1 MAEEYYKNLFTF
13 GHPTQLEDVL
23 NSVDKVVINDIRDS
37 LLQTYTA
44 KEVRTTLF
52 QMHPSKAP
60 SPDGM
65 SQFFFQKFWSI
76 VGPDVTSAML
86 SVLHS
91 GKNLRKMNFTHILLI
106 PKKNEPQHITKYRP
120 ISLAN
125 VISRL
130 VLKVLANWLKNIL
143 PKIIS
148 DAQSAFVL
156 DRLITDYTMV
166 AFEMLH
172 HMRNRRQG
180 KIGHMAVKLDI
191 SKAYDRV
198 ERCFLERIMIK
209 LGLPEQWVDLAMNTV
224 RIATY
229 SILLNGEPRGYITPT
244 RGIRQGDPPLSIP
257 FFLYVEGLSSL
268 LRQVIASNKLHAI
281 TSC

>member
-148 DAQSAFVL
+148 DA
-156 DRLITDYTMV
+156 
-166 AFEMLH
+166 
-172 HMRNRRQG
+172 
-180 KIGHMAVKLDI
+180 
-191 SKAYDRV
+191 
-198 ERCFLERIMIK
+198 
-209 LGLPEQWVDLAMNTV
+209 
-224 RIATY
+224 
-229 SILLNGEPRGYITPT
+229 
-244 RGIRQGDPPLSIP
+244 
-257 FFLYVEGLSSL
+257 
-268 LRQVIASNKLHAI
+268 
-281 TSC
+281 